1 MTQLAE
7 VQVLTAQDVMT
18 GCDAEVLYSIGQ
30 PGIAATIWDRRLDP
44 ALQDWVS
51 GLSSDR
57 LPEVCEEVAIE
68 GVHSLVLNECEE
80 KKISACEGREAFL
93 DDVAQMAKLFGKVM
107 KVERVKI
114 RLDVADE
121 VMCPRFH
128 LDNVAARLLCTYRG
142 QGTLYVV
149 DALRERPDCYN
160 QVALGSVGLFR
171 GKQWPS
177 DEQCMLVHRSP
188 EVPKGTGPRLLL
200 VFDPIG

>member
-1 MTQLAE
+1 MTQLATRQE
-7 VQVLTAQDVMT
+7 LIAQDVMT
-18 GCDAEVLYSIGQ
+18 GCEPETLHSIGQ
-30 PGIAATIWDRRLDP
+30 PGIAATIWDRQLD
-44 ALQDWVS
+44 LVLLDWVS
-51 GLSSDR
+51 ALSSDQ
-57 LPEVCEEVAIE
+57 LPEVCEEVAIDE
-68 GVHSLVLNECEE
+68 VRELVHGDCEE
-80 KKISACEGREAFL
+80 KKIPACAGREAFL
-93 DDVAQMAKLFGKVM
+93 DDVAQMAKLFGQVM

-149 DALRERPDCYN
+149 DALREQPDCYN

-188 EVPKGTGPRLLL
+188 KVPAGTGPRLLL